1 MGAAKTERV
10 AVIIDGQRGF
20 TARFADAMA
29 RRGWSV
35 SVGSQELADR
45 FEAQPTRVDLV
56 VVASDG
62 ADWLTTAEIAS
73 RARSVWGD
81 RPLLVLAL
89 DNAPAEHA
97 EMLLDAGYDDWIV
110 DPGDA
115 GALSA
120 RLAVI
125 DRQILGRSAGQ
136 RMTAELSASATAFD
150 ELAERVPCGVYES
163 TPSGRFLRVNQ
174 GMVELLGY
182 MNKDEL
188 LAVDIPKDLYR
199 DAGEREQLLATIDAH
214 DIAPGNELHFRRKD
228 GSDVVLLDHAF
239 ARRDSAGGVVSYV
252 GTLTDITDRV
262 RALGQVTSQ
271 AANLQATVERR
282 TAEFKQTEAMY
293 RAAIEAVPVGVVIA
307 DVQPRARR
315 LVNSAMAEIVGRPS
329 GGSLLDVP
337 AGAMTGDLRVSTV
350 AGDDVMEEDLPT
362 NRALRSGEVVRNE
375 EFVVER
381 TDGTRRVLLVSA
393 APIRNADREITAA
406 VTVATDITVTRELEV
421 RVRRAEALEAMGR
434 FAGAVAHDFGNL
446 IMVVLGAAHL
456 LGQRYAA
463 DSEAHGELEMITR
476 SARSAADLSR
486 SLLAISRQQMLRR
499 EVLSVD
505 AVVEATLP
513 LIGRMMG
520 DRVELRHVRSTADAA
535 ILADQASVERI
546 LVNLCLNARD
556 AMAEGGYIE
565 IECGRVD
572 VDDEAARIQTWMRA
586 GTFVRLTVRDT
597 GSGMDQTTLDSVLDP
612 FFTTKD
618 PERGTGLGLTS
629 VYGAAKQHGGFI
641 TIVSE
646 PGVGTEVSVYLPC
659 ADGEIAPQTKS
670 VVSRHMEQ
678 LRVLVVEDREDLLEI
693 MCRVLDS
700 FGHTITAAANGR
712 EALDLLEACNGS
724 IDVVVSD
731 VVMPV
736 MGGFELRDRCRERW
750 PRIGFVLCS
759 GNRGSIRDLDDS
771 DELTVVLEKPFDVD
785 DLEHRI
791 SSLMASVRRA
801 AKPSLE

>member
-1 MGAAKTERV
+1 MTARV
-10 AVIIDGQRGF
+10 AVVFDLEPAVAAQC
-20 TARFADAMA
+20 ADAMG

-35 SVGSQELADR
+35 SVHPAGLQDR
-45 FEAQPTRVDLV
+45 FESLPTQVDLV

-62 ADWLTTAEIAS
+62 ADWAGAAEIAY
-73 RARSVWGD
+73 RARSAWGD
-81 RPLLVLAL
+81 RPLMALAL
-89 DNAPAEHA
+89 RDLPVEHV
-97 EMLLDAGYDDWIV
+97 EMLLDARYDDWIV
-110 DPGDA
+110 DTGDV

-125 DRQILGRSAGQ
+125 DRRIGGRDAGQ
-136 RMTAELSASATAFD
+136 RATAELDASTAAFD
-150 ELAERVPCGVYES
+150 DLAERVPCGVYES

-174 GMVELLGY
+174 GMVEILGY
-182 MNKDEL
+182 GSKDEL
-188 LAVDIPKDLYR
+188 LAVDIPTDLYCEADVR
-199 DAGEREQLLATIDAH
+199 RQFLATIDAC
-214 DIAPGNELHFRRKD
+214 DVAPGHELHFRRKD
-228 GSDVVLLDHAF
+228 GSRVVLLDHAF
-239 ARRDSAGGVVSYV
+239 ARRDGDGRIVSYV

-262 RALGQVTSQ
+262 RALGQVTNQ
-271 AANLQATVERR
+271 AANLQATVEQR
-282 TAEFKQTEAMY
+282 TAELEQTEAMY
-293 RAAIEAVPVGVVIA
+293 QAAIEAVPVGVVIA
-307 DVQPRARR
+307 DAQPRSRR
-315 LVNSAMAEIVGRPS
+315 LVNSAMAEIVGGSS
-329 GGSLLDVP
+329 GEFLREVP
-337 AGAMTGDLRVSTV
+337 AGLMTRELRVRTV
-350 AGDDVMEEDLPT
+350 AGDDFIEENLPI

-375 EFVVER
+375 EVVVER
-381 TDGTRRVLLVSA
+381 SDGSRRFLLVSA
-393 APIRNADREITAA
+393 APIRGADREITAA
-406 VTVATDITVTRELEV
+406 VTVASDITETRELEV
-421 RVRRAEALEAMGR
+421 RLRRAEALEAMGR

-456 LGQRYAA
+456 LGQRYAD
-463 DSEAHGELEMITR
+463 DSEAHGDLEMITR

-486 SLLAISRQQMLRR
+486 SLLAISRRQMLRR

-572 VDDEAARIQTWMRA
+572 VDDEAARTQAWMRA
-586 GTFVRLTVRDT
+586 GSFVRLTVRDT

-629 VYGAAKQHGGFI
+629 VYGTAKQHGGFV
-641 TIVSE
+641 TIESE
-646 PGVGTEVSVYLPC
+646 PEVGTEVSVYLPC
-659 ADGEIAPQTKS
+659 ADGEIVPQTKN
-670 VVSRHMEQ
+670 VVSRHTEQ
-678 LRVLVVEDREDLLEI
+678 LRVLVVEDRADLLEI
-693 MCRVLDS
+693 MCRVLAS

-712 EALDLLEACNGS
+712 EALDVLDASGGS
-724 IDVVVSD
+724 IDIVITD

-750 PRIGFVLCS
+750 PWIGFMVCS
-759 GNRGSIRDLDDS
+759 GNRGSIRDLDDP
-771 DELTVVLEKPFDVD
+771 DEMTVMLEKPFDVD

-801 AKPSLE
+801 DRRTSQSTPE